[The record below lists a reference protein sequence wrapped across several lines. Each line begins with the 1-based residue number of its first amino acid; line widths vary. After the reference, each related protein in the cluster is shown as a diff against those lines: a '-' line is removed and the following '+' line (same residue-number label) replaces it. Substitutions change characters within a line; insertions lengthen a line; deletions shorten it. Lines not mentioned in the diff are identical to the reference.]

1 MVKWKPERTNT
12 TEKGRKSNE
21 KGRKEKGSYYTKWKE
36 GWEKLKKVL
45 NEGQKRNKQGLTEKE
60 LEIEIPK
67 QYSEEDVDWLK
78 CNPDHMK
85 T

>member
-1 MVKWKPERTNT
+1 MDKDNMEKWKPETTNI

-21 KGRKEKGSYYTKWKE
+21 KCRKEKGSYYIKWKE

-45 NEGQKRNKQGLTEKE
+45 NEGQKRNKQGLAEKE

-67 QYSEEDVDWLK
+67 QYSEEV
-78 CNPDHMK
+78 
-85 T
+85 